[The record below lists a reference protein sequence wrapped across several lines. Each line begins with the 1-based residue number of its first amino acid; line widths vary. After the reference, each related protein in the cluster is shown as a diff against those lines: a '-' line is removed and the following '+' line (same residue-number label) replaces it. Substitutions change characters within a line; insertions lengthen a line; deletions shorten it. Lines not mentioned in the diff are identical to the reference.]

1 MTDFDQLTSPAVAE
15 LGERA
20 VVLVPLGAVEAHGP
34 HGPLGTDTLISEG
47 MCRRAAQALDGEL
60 PVLVL
65 PPLPYGVTTYAAAF
79 PGTVSISAAALRT
92 ILTDICT
99 ALRDQG
105 LRRIVLVNNHFEPE
119 HLATIRAVA
128 DELRIGHL
136 DLVRRRNAQRIG
148 GEFATGSC
156 HAGRYETSL
165 VLADA
170 PELVGERADLPE
182 VTVDLPTQMSAGHKD
197 FRAMGMADAYCGAPA
212 DATEDE
218 GAATFAVL
226 TELLVEAIREEATR

>member
-1 MTDFDQLTSPAVAE
+1 MTAFDRLSSPVVAG
-15 LGERA
+15 LRDRA

-34 HGPLGTDTLISEG
+34 HGPLGTDTLISAG
-47 MCRRAAQALDGEL
+47 MCRRAAEALDGEV

-65 PPLPYGVTTYAAAF
+65 PPLPYGVTRYAAAF
-79 PGTVSISAAALRT
+79 PGTVSISAAALRAV
-92 ILTDICT
+92 LTDVGKSLQ
-99 ALRDQG
+99 AQG
-105 LRRIVLVNNHFEPE
+105 FTRIVLVNNHFEPE
-119 HLATIRAVA
+119 HLATVRAVA
-128 DELRIGHL
+128 EELGVAHL

-170 PELVGERADLPE
+170 PGLVGEHAGLPE
-182 VTVDLPTQMSAGHKD
+182 VTVDLPAQMAAGHQD
-197 FRAMGMADAYCGAPA
+197 FQAMGMADAYCGAPA
-212 DATEDE
+212 EATEDE

-226 TELLVEAIREEATR
+226 TELLVEAIREEAAK

>member
-1 MTDFDQLTSPAVAE
+1 MTRFDELTSPAVAE
-15 LGERA
+15 LRDQA
-20 VVLVPLGAVEAHGP
+20 VVLLPLGAVEAHGP

-47 MCRRAAQALDGEL
+47 MCRRAADALANEL
-60 PVLVL
+60 PVLVM
-65 PPLPYGVTTYAAAF
+65 PTLPYGVTTYAAAF
-79 PGTVSISAAALRT
+79 PGTVTISAAALRAM
-92 ILTDICT
+92 LTDICT
-99 ALRDQG
+99 GLRDQG

-119 HLATIRAVA
+119 HLATVRAVA
-128 DELRIGHL
+128 DELGIGHL

-170 PELVGERADLPE
+170 PELVGERAGLPA
-182 VTVDLPTQMSAGHKD
+182 VTVDLPAQMSAGHKD
-197 FRAMGMADAYCGAPA
+197 FRSMGMADAYCGAPA

-226 TELLVEAIREEATR
+226 TELLVEAIREEATK

>member
-1 MTDFDQLTSPAVAE
+1 MTRFDQLTSPAVAE
-15 LGERA
+15 LRDHA

-47 MCRRAAQALDGEL
+47 MCRRAAEALREEIS
-60 PVLVL
+60 VLVL
-65 PPLPYGVTTYAAAF
+65 PALPYGVTRYAATF
-79 PGTVSISAAALRT
+79 PGTISLSEATLRAV
-92 ILTDICT
+92 LTDICT
-99 ALRDQG
+99 ALREQG

-119 HLATIRAVA
+119 HLTTVRAVA
-128 DELRIGHL
+128 DELGIAHL

-170 PELVGERADLPE
+170 PELVGERAGLPA
-182 VTVDLPTQMSAGHKD
+182 VTVDLPAQMSAGHND
-197 FRAMGMADAYCGAPA
+197 FRAMGMTDAYCGAPA
-212 DATEDE
+212 EATEDE

-226 TELLVEAIREEATR
+226 TELLVEAIREEATK

>member
-1 MTDFDQLTSPAVAE
+1 MTEFDRLTSPAVAG
-15 LGERA
+15 LRDRA

-34 HGPLGTDTLISEG
+34 HGPLGTDTLISQG
-47 MCRRAAQALDGEL
+47 MCRRAAEALADEL

-65 PPLPYGVTTYAAAF
+65 PPLPYGVTRYAATF
-79 PGTVSISAAALRT
+79 PGTISLSEATLRAV
-92 ILTDICT
+92 LTDICT
-99 ALRDQG
+99 ALREQG
-105 LRRIVLVNNHFEPE
+105 LTRIVVVNNHFEPE
-119 HLATIRAVA
+119 HLATVRAVA
-128 DELRIGHL
+128 DELGIAHL

-170 PELVGERADLPE
+170 PELVGERAGLPAIA
-182 VTVDLPTQMSAGHKD
+182 VDLPAQMSAGHND
-197 FRAMGMADAYCGAPA
+197 FRAMGMAEAYCGAPA
-212 DATEDE
+212 EATEDE
-218 GAATFAVL
+218 GTATFAVL